1 MIRLTSI
8 RSKILAVSAL
18 LLAPVA
24 ALGVVTYASFAQQ
37 LAASREV
44 RQSLEAI
51 ALVRRLEAAGRTPA
65 DFTTTLQAL
74 ESLVADDARQLERL
88 RAVRAG
94 SEAGEL
100 RRRLDELAE
109 AEGRRLAERSR
120 AHEAAQRQTRWLLL
134 AGGALVLAGS
144 LAASVVLGNHV
155 IRPLMGLTRSVE
167 RMAAG
172 DPSQPVRVYT
182 GDEVER
188 LSSAFSRMVAE
199 VTRRE
204 EALDQARREAETFV
218 EVQRDLAETLDLVPL
233 LSKIARHAR
242 LLCRSDL
249 VYIAPFDP
257 RAGVARV
264 VALMGEQTAALRH
277 LRVEPG
283 RGLAGRVLASRRPF
297 RTADV
302 AHEPRLQDGFVDPVG
317 AEGAVAA
324 LAVPMILEQELLG
337 LIFVANRTA
346 APFTEHDE
354 AVLLRLVV
362 PAALAIRNARLV
374 AELGQER
381 DLQTVRSRELA
392 RSEAQLRGIVQA
404 ATDGIMTV
412 DPRGRITSVNRAA
425 QLMFDYPA
433 QELLARDLER
443 LIPAPAGILEA
454 SDTAAAQRSEMEGVR
469 RDGSRFPIELSVS
482 VVRTEHDHF
491 FAVVVRDITE
501 RKRAYETRFQ
511 LASIVE
517 SSDDAII
524 GWSPDLRIVSWNPGA
539 ERIYGYTAAEIL
551 GRPFP
556 ILLPAGRQDEA
567 RHLVERLQRGEHLQ
581 NYETVRERKDGR
593 PIDVSVTVSA
603 TRDEAGRIT
612 GFSTIARDITERKAI
627 ERLKDEF
634 IATVSHELR
643 TPLTAIR
650 GHVELILDGEA
661 GPVTPLQRQF
671 LGVAIQNTDRL
682 AALINDL
689 LDVEKIEAGKMQIR
703 QEPVDVA
710 VILREVVATF
720 RLEAERKGLGFREE
734 IADRLV
740 VTGDRDRLIQVFA
753 NLVSNAIKYTS
764 HGEVGVRASRRD
776 GRVAVVVH
784 DTGIG
789 IAAED
794 RPQLFTKFFRSS
806 DTAVRDAGGTGLGLV
821 IVKGIVERH
830 GGSIELD
837 SEKGSGSRFTVL
849 LP

>member
-784 DTGIG
+784 DTGTG

>member
-283 RGLAGRVLASRRPF
+283 HGLAGRVLASRRPF